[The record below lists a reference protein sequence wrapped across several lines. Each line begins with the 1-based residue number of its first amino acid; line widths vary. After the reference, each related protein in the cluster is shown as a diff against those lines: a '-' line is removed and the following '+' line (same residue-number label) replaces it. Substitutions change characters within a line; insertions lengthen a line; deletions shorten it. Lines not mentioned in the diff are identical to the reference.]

1 MVMLNTPIR
10 LRDSNYQAKSRFL
23 GYSIVMELLDGV
35 VWVERE

>member
-1 MVMLNTPIR
+1 MVMLNAPIR

-23 GYSIVMELLDGV
+23 SYSIVMELEGI